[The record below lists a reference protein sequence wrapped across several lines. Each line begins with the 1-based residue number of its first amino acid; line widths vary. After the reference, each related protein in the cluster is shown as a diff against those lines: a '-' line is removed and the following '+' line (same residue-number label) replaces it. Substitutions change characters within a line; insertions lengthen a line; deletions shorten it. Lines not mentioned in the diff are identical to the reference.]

1 MCCLLLRTVPRD
13 SNHVQDSSFRFLDA
27 ATGGSVATVPPQL
40 STHTI
45 RASLF
50 DALAG
55 RLYVLLGNS
64 DVHVW
69 SVLRD
74 QATSIVDIWTHLA
87 REKLTCLCLL
97 VSGSIPR
104 QRAQAFGLCGSHE
117 EPPDL
122 IAAGNEDGDVVFL
135 LPSSGQLAMRICAH
149 RLTCMTHIFADADAC
164 RLLTATSKGVKVW
177 DLEKGVRMLRATD
190 TPSPVVCG
198 TVAAKCFVLGTAK
211 GGVVFVSTKT
221 GTELPLLSEAT
232 HGRRTA
238 TMQASA
244 YLQHSVSASP
254 DGTLKLWNAER
265 RLARTVRL
273 GRAVSC
279 ACFLNHAGDLLCG
292 IGEELVLVQARM
304 YNCAPAQRNDS
315 SLRRAGGV
323 FEGMEGNA
331 MAPLELQRAARSPLT
346 VAGTYQHWWVAHDTA
361 GAGTASSSASSVEDS
376 PSADSDVEAPPALQ
390 RAATDVAGMDVAAL
404 AAYRKAQQTVK
415 YAEAGTQVRAETCY
429 QCRLRQAVLQLLSQS
444 ADTWRGW

>member
-1 MCCLLLRTVPRD
+1 MSRD
-13 SNHVQDSSFRFLDA
+13 SIYVQDSSFRFLDA

-97 VSGSIPR
+97 VSGGIPQ

-149 RLTCMTHIFADADAC
+149 RLTSITHIFADVDAR

-177 DLEKGVRMLRATD
+177 DLEKGVRMMRATD

-198 TVAAKCFVLGTAK
+198 TVTAKCFVLGTAK
-211 GGVVFVSTKT
+211 GGVVFLSTKT
-221 GTELPLLSEAT
+221 GSALPLLSEAT
-232 HGRRTA
+232 HSRHTA
-238 TMQASA
+238 TVQASA

-254 DGTLKLWNAER
+254 DGTLKLWSAER

-279 ACFLNHAGDLLCG
+279 ACFLNDAGDLLCG

-304 YNCAPAQRNDS
+304 YDCAPAQRDDTA
-315 SLRRAGGV
+315 LRRAGGM
-323 FEGMEGNA
+323 FEGTQGTA
-331 MAPLELQRAARSPLT
+331 TAPLELQRAARSPLA
-346 VAGTYQHWWVAHDTA
+346 VAGTCQHWWVAHAAA
-361 GAGTASSSASSVEDS
+361 GAGAVSSSASSVEDS
-376 PSADSDVEAPPALQ
+376 PSADSDVQASPALQ
-390 RAATDVAGMDVAAL
+390 RAAIDVAGMDVAAL
-404 AAYRKAQQTVK
+404 AAYRKAQQTAK
-415 YAEAGTQVRAETCY
+415 YAEAGTQARAETCY
-429 QCRLRQAVLQLLSQS
+429 RYRLHQAVSATVSSGSQLNTE
-444 ADTWRGW
+444 AVVNCECD